1 MAATERRTTEH
12 VRQEIE
18 LERQSL
24 AAAVEQLRHDFKAAV
39 DGSRKLKSN
48 LPLVLLSAATVGFV
62 VAGGIGATAR
72 YLARPGGD
80 AHRQA
85 RAGRLA
91 LGRQLRRVR

>member
-72 YLARPGGD
+72 LARRGRD
-80 AHRQA
+80 THERT
-85 RAGRLA
+85 RRGRLA
-91 LGRQLRRVR
+91 LIRRN